1 MKDGK
6 VMKTCSNSAYGVV
19 ISSED
24 PEYAE
29 IRLRESYKTSLI
41 TLALTVHMKNVL
53 R

>member
-1 MKDGK
+1 MTDPGILPHYICSLSTVKDGK

-29 IRLRESYKTSLI
+29 IRLRES
-41 TLALTVHMKNVL
+41 
-53 R
+53 